1 MAQILKVKEVSK
13 EVNISVPQIYR
24 LAMLGEFPKPL
35 KLGKRS
41 SGWLQSEIEQWIQE
55 KVDARKVINSS
66 H

>member
-24 LAMLGEFPKPL
+24 LAKLGEFPKPL

-55 KVDARKVINSS
+55 KVDARKVINSN